1 MAGQIR
7 ITPETM
13 RQRAGEVRVQ
23 GNNFQEVIDRTH
35 SIINELQSEWEGQ
48 ASHQFAQQFERLK
61 PSFNEMREL
70 LYQLSKQ
77 LDGTAEAL
85 EQLDQDIAG
94 RFSR

>member
-23 GNNFQEVIDRTH
+23 GNNYEEVINRTNG
-35 SIINELQSEWEGQ
+35 IINELQSEWEGQ
-48 ASHQFAQQFERLK
+48 ASAQFAAQFERLR
-61 PSFNEMREL
+61 PSFNEMKEL
-70 LYQLSKQ
+70 FYQLSRQ
-77 LDGTAEAL
+77 LDGTADAL

-94 RFSR
+94 RFN